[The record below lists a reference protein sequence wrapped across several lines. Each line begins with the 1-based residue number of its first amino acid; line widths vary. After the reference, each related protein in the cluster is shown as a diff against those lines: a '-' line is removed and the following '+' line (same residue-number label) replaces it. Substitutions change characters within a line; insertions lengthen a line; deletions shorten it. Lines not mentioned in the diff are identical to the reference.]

1 MQSGWG
7 STGGPR
13 VQRRAPDEHPLL
25 ALQRTAGN
33 TAVTQ
38 LVTDERQSP
47 VLDVVGKGGGQAL
60 PADVRTDMEGR
71 LGADFSSVRVHT
83 DGRAAASAAAVQAR
97 AYTVGEEVV
106 FGSGGLDTTSSDGR
120 RTLAHELTH
129 VVQQR
134 SGPVDGT
141 PTGDGISVSDP
152 SDRFEREAEQV
163 ATNAMQP
170 GAAAAAPA
178 PASGPAGVQRD
189 ELVLQAEGMADE
201 DQADDEELDAGLTGR
216 VAADGWPTPRPG
228 PPPRPRPRRR

>member
-1 MQSGWG
+1 MHSRDIEA
-7 STGGPR
+7 GGVRLVRSVPL
-13 VQRRAPDEHPLL
+13 QRRSLEEHPLL

-33 TAVTQ
+33 TAVAQ
-38 LVTDERQSP
+38 LVSDERQSEEGGSP

-60 PADVRTDMEGR
+60 PPEVRTDMESR

-106 FGSGGLDTTSSDGR
+106 FGSGGLDASSSDGR

-152 SDRFEREAEQV
+152 SDRYERQAEQV
-163 ATNAMQP
+163 ATNAMQ
-170 GAAAAAPA
+170 ASATPA
-178 PASGPAGVQRD
+178 PAASLAPTGVQRE
-189 ELVLQAEGMADE
+189 ELVLQAEGMGDE
-201 DQADDEELDAGLTGR
+201 DHADDEELDTN
-216 VAADGWPTPRPG
+216 
-228 PPPRPRPRRR
+228 

>member
-1 MQSGWG
+1 VHTRDIDAERVRLDRGA
-7 STGGPR
+7 R
-13 VQRRAPDEHPLL
+13 VQRRTPDEHPLL

-33 TAVTQ
+33 TAVAQ
-38 LVTDERQSP
+38 LVNDERESP
-47 VLDVVGKGGGQAL
+47 VLDVVGKGGGQPL
-60 PADVRTDMEGR
+60 PAELRSDMEQR

-83 DGRAAASAAAVQAR
+83 DGRAAASANAVQAR

-141 PTGDGISVSDP
+141 PTGDGISLSDP

-163 ATNAMQP
+163 ATHALQAP
-170 GAAAAAPA
+170 AAAAPA
-178 PASGPAGVQRD
+178 AASGPAGVQRD
-189 ELVLQAEGMADE
+189 ELTLQAEGMAAD
-201 DQADDEELDAGLTGR
+201 DQTDDEEPDAG
-216 VAADGWPTPRPG
+216 
-228 PPPRPRPRRR
+228 

>member
-1 MQSGWG
+1 MHSRHLEA
-7 STGGPR
+7 GGVHLGRTVPL
-13 VQRRAPDEHPLL
+13 QRRSPEEHPLL

-33 TAVTQ
+33 TAVAQ
-38 LVTDERQSP
+38 LVSDERQSEDGRSP

-106 FGSGGLDTTSSDGR
+106 FGSGGLDASSADGR

-152 SDRFEREAEQV
+152 SDRYERQAEQV
-163 ATNAMQP
+163 ATNAMQ
-170 GAAAAAPA
+170 ASSTPA
-178 PASGPAGVQRD
+178 PPASSAPTGVQRE
-189 ELVLQAEGMADE
+189 ELVLQAEGMGDEEHADE
-201 DQADDEELDAGLTGR
+201 EDLDTA
-216 VAADGWPTPRPG
+216 
-228 PPPRPRPRRR
+228 